1 MLLWYVLPLLCH
13 CPHTIPPLFLL
24 PGMYFLPPKDL
35 RSLLSSVM
43 LLCTLQ
49 ELRLPLGTACSW
61 RCPHLSDQP
70 CPWCSWCINGGI
82 QPSAHPNRAPTPN
95 YAGRAVR
102 ADGRGWGL
110 LGEEG
115 AEWPSRSRA
124 ERAVRRGATRCP
136 YEKGLGAAH
145 GRVTTETKL
154 GLELG
159 APQPLSS
166 SGCRDQPRG
175 SRGPSPASL
184 GDAAARGCAQA
195 VLSQSSPLLINSKC

>member
-1 MLLWYVLPLLCH
+1 M
-13 CPHTIPPLFLL
+13 
-24 PGMYFLPPKDL
+24 
-35 RSLLSSVM
+35 
-43 LLCTLQ
+43 
-49 ELRLPLGTACSW
+49 
-61 RCPHLSDQP
+61 
-70 CPWCSWCINGGI
+70 
-82 QPSAHPNRAPTPN
+82 
-95 YAGRAVR
+95 R

-166 SGCRDQPRG
+166 TGCRDQPRG

-195 VLSQSSPLLINSKC
+195 VLSQSSPLLINSKCLKNKRLSEEPRGRLSWCKGLAHGLNPLCTAPRSWPERGNRRMAQHKKALLLGAFCTTSP